1 MKSFRW
7 SYIVMYLLYLFVLWK
22 IDVLFLNMVCKE
34 ISLNS
39 IFKGNWKSLKTIQI
53 AWNRLNIHVYGFV
66 LIEDLN
72 FVFFLFSIMKK
83 NWNSDVWSRP
93 SICCFIHMPRT
104 ETLAWKIEFAI
115 LICRQWLG
123 CDYYSIQE
131 YCKTYHYSI
140 VRPHSYLT
148 CTSNDVFNCD
158 TRNYLLI

>member
-1 MKSFRW
+1 
-7 SYIVMYLLYLFVLWK
+7 MYLLYLFVLWK

-53 AWNRLNIHVYGFV
+53 AWNLLNIHVYGFV

-83 NWNSDVWSRP
+83 IWNSDVWSTLTVNMLLYTDAKNWNIGLKNWSDLVVTITVIK
-93 SICCFIHMPRT
+93 SIVRH
-104 ETLAWKIEFAI
+104 
-115 LICRQWLG
+115 
-123 CDYYSIQE
+123 
-131 YCKTYHYSI
+131 HYSI

-148 CTSNDVFNCD
+148 CTCNDVFNCD
-158 TRNYLLI
+158 ARNYLLI

>member
-1 MKSFRW
+1 
-7 SYIVMYLLYLFVLWK
+7 MYLLYLLVLWK

-53 AWNRLNIHVYGFV
+53 AWNCLNIHIYGFV

-72 FVFFLFSIMKK
+72 FVFCIFSIIEKI
-83 NWNSDVWSRP
+83 WNSDVWSRL

-104 ETLAWKIEFAI
+104 ETLAWKIEFVI

-123 CDYYSIQE
+123 CNYYSIQE
-131 YCKTYHYSI
+131 YCKTSLQYCKT
-140 VRPHSYLT
+140 P
-148 CTSNDVFNCD
+148 F
-158 TRNYLLI
+158 LLNMHR

>member
-1 MKSFRW
+1 
-7 SYIVMYLLYLFVLWK
+7 MYLLYLFVLWK

-39 IFKGNWKSLKTIQI
+39 IFKGNWKSLKTIRI

-83 NWNSDVWSRP
+83 IWNSDVWSTLTVNMLLYTDAKNWNIGLKNWSDLVVTITVIK
-93 SICCFIHMPRT
+93 SIVRH
-104 ETLAWKIEFAI
+104 
-115 LICRQWLG
+115 
-123 CDYYSIQE
+123 
-131 YCKTYHYSI
+131 HYSI

-148 CTSNDVFNCD
+148 CTCNDVFNCD
-158 TRNYLLI
+158 ARNYLLI

>member
-1 MKSFRW
+1 
-7 SYIVMYLLYLFVLWK
+7 MYLLYLFVLWK

-72 FVFFLFSIMKK
+72 FVFFLFSNMK
-83 NWNSDVWSRP
+83 NIWNSDVWSRL
-93 SICCFIHMPRT
+93 SICCFIQMPRT
-104 ETLAWKIEFAI
+104 ETLAWKIEFVI

-123 CDYYSIQE
+123 CEYYSIQE
-131 YCKTYHYSI
+131 YCKTSLQYCKT
-140 VRPHSYLT
+140 HSYLT
-148 CTSNDVFNCD
+148 CTGNDVFNCD

>member
-1 MKSFRW
+1 
-7 SYIVMYLLYLFVLWK
+7 MYLLYLFVLWK

-39 IFKGNWKSLKTIQI
+39 IFKDNWKSLKTIQI

-83 NWNSDVWSRP
+83 IWNSDVWSRL

-104 ETLAWKIEFAI
+104 ETLAWKIEFVI
-115 LICRQWLG
+115 LICRQRLG

-131 YCKTYHYSI
+131 YCKTSLQYCKT
-140 VRPHSYLT
+140 HSYLT
-148 CTSNDVFNCD
+148 CTGNDVFNCD

>member
-1 MKSFRW
+1 
-7 SYIVMYLLYLFVLWK
+7 MYLLYLFVLWK

-83 NWNSDVWSRP
+83 NWNSDVWSRL

-104 ETLAWKIEFAI
+104 ETLAWKIEFVI

-123 CDYYSIQE
+123 CDYSIF
-131 YCKTYHYSI
+131 KSIVRHHYSI

-148 CTSNDVFNCD
+148 CTGNDVFNCD
-158 TRNYLLI
+158 ARNYLLI

>member
-1 MKSFRW
+1 
-7 SYIVMYLLYLFVLWK
+7 MYLLYLFVLWK

-39 IFKGNWKSLKTIQI
+39 IFKDNWKSLKTIQI

-83 NWNSDVWSRP
+83 IWNSDVWSRL

-104 ETLAWKIEFAI
+104 ETLAWKIEFVI
-115 LICRQWLG
+115 LICRQRLG

-131 YCKTYHYSI
+131 YCKTSLQYCKT
-140 VRPHSYLT
+140 P
-148 CTSNDVFNCD
+148 F
-158 TRNYLLI
+158 LLNMHR